1 MSIPVQ
7 VATHFIA
14 TNLGPII
21 SSVITSAYSYKP
33 VQQPTIIR
41 HEIDDERELD
51 LLQMDR
57 FVKWMKLIFDA
68 ETKETHREYKQELY
82 SIYVSICS
90 DHKQYQQWKKYN
102 ENLWSFSLYSKKN
115 TKALAKKILGD
126 IKLFKEGLEMFSM
139 FEKL

>member
-21 SSVITSAYSYKP
+21 SSVISAYSYKP

-41 HEIDDERELD
+41 HETDDERELD

-102 ENLWSFSLYSKKN
+102 ESLWSFSLYSKKN